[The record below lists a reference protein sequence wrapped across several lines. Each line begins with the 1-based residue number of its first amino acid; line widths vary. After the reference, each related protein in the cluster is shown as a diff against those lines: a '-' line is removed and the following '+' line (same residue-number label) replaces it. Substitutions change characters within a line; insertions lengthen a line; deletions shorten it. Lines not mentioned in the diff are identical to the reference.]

1 MCAVAAVRGEGWRA
15 GALAIVAAA
24 TRQSTG
30 IFDIAGFTVH
40 LAPLEAL
47 RESDPESVAAGER
60 AGAEMSFA
68 EAIALALPNADAD
81 VREALAQW

>member
-1 MCAVAAVRGEGWRA
+1 MRGRRTRGEGWRA
-15 GALAIVAAA
+15 GALAVVAAA

-30 IFDIAGFTVH
+30 IFDIAGFAVH
-40 LAPLEAL
+40 VAPLEAL
-47 RESDPESVAAGER
+47 RESDPESVSAGER

-68 EAIALALPNADAD
+68 EAIALALPDADAD